1 MDNNEYLDAIF
12 HMKDL
17 QFMHGEAQFMAL
29 MALYASDDSAWLRW
43 NLELRKLSVAI
54 HHRTYYKDKAN
65 DWNFI
70 FRLCCRCINLQR
82 RVRIKVPYG
91 SEHGTY
97 LNAIT

>member
-43 NLELRKLSVAI
+43 NIELRKLSVAI

-65 DWNFI
+65 DWSFI
-70 FRLCCRCINLQR
+70 FRLCSWTTYFKW

-91 SEHGTY
+91 SGHGT
-97 LNAIT
+97 